1 LAERIIMIPTG
12 QYEARG
18 CWIYYDE
25 AITRFIVTLTIHS
38 EEDSERQLKVTVEVP
53 EERVQAQMRRTARSL
68 SKEIRIP
75 GFRRGK
81 VPYNVLV
88 NRVGE
93 KALRAD
99 AIEEMIEPVFMEA
112 LDDIDE
118 IPYRQPSLD
127 NVEFEPLILKMTIPL
142 EPTIVLG
149 EYRSTRK
156 ELTEVEVTE
165 GALEEA
171 LDQLRASFQELEEV
185 ERPGEIGDMLT
196 VSGSGI
202 VDAENGEVIWSE
214 ENTDLLMDPAK
225 TFPELPFVE
234 NIVGISAGED
244 TEFSVTFP
252 DDYPEEELVGKEAL
266 FSVSVSKVQSRTL
279 PELDDE
285 LAQKAGEYQTVDEL
299 REAMD
304 KELLSQA
311 EGRARSELLDEW
323 VDELLEDAE
332 LVYPPAVMESELD
345 SMVSDFKEQ
354 ITRSGWQ
361 WEDFLKLQGE
371 SEQSLREN
379 WQEGA
384 AERIRRGL
392 VLREFTRLEQLEV
405 QASDVDEMV
414 DKRLEQYGD
423 NEELQEQLRTVLTK
437 GQGLESM
444 SNDILMEKIINRVE
458 EIVSGSAPDLDEL
471 DALSDQVDDEEE

>member
-1 LAERIIMIPTG
+1 MIPTG
-12 QYEARG
+12 QCEARG

-244 TEFSVTFP
+244 TEFRVTFP

-361 WEDFLKLQGE
+361 WEDFLKLQGD

-458 EIVSGSAPDLDEL
+458 EIVSGNAPDLDEL